1 MTVSSN
7 KPVIVYGASG
17 YTGMLVIEEL
27 INLGIPFI
35 AAGRDAE
42 RIAQMMNERVMGLE
56 SADYEI
62 VAVAHE
68 TGALAELFSGARV
81 VCNTVGPFHRYY
93 KEVLD
98 AALTAGCHYLDTTGE
113 QAFILQALEENYGE
127 RFADKGL
134 LFAPS
139 TSYMYTMS
147 EIASEL
153 CLETPGIDS
162 LSVAVIPT
170 GTPTV
175 GSTNT
180 IFGMLTEQPYKLE
193 NNSLAPM
200 EKGTGYEV
208 SVPGHIRNIL
218 CHPWTGTCLPVSYQ
232 NDPRVRN
239 CEAVVGFSNRQLME
253 QVIDMEK
260 YWLEN
265 LKDLPPEQ
273 QMEALA
279 KIAGDVMPGMP
290 PRELPSRARNI
301 DHVEARGDTTYASC
315 TMISYNAYALTGALQ
330 AWGAQY
336 LLCDAHTRTG
346 YATACQ
352 AFGHRNLLGR
362 LQDRGFVNYKLS

>member
-1 MTVSSN
+1 MSSN

-17 YTGMLVIEEL
+17 YTGMLVMEEL

-35 AAGRDAE
+35 AAGRDAD
-42 RIAQMMNERVMGLE
+42 RISQMMKERVVGLE

-68 TGALAELFSGARV
+68 AEALAELFSGARV
-81 VCNTVGPFHRYY
+81 VCNTVGPFQSYY
-93 KEVLD
+93 KAVLD
-98 AALTAGCHYLDTTGE
+98 AALIAGCHYMDTTGE
-113 QAFILQALEENYGE
+113 QAYILKALEEGYGE

-139 TSYMYTMS
+139 TSYMYTMA

-162 LSVAVIPT
+162 LNVAVIPT

-180 IFGMLTEQPYKLE
+180 IFGMLSEQPYKLE
-193 NNSLAPM
+193 NNTLVPM
-200 EKGTGYEV
+200 QKGVGWEV

-218 CHPWTGTCLPVSYQ
+218 CHHWTGTCLPVTYQ

-239 CEAVVGFSNRQLME
+239 CEAMVGFGNRELME
-253 QVIDMEK
+253 QVIGMEQ
-260 YWLEN
+260 YWMEN
-265 LKDLPPEQ
+265 LKDLPVQQ

-279 KIAGDVMPGMP
+279 KLAGDVTPVMP
-290 PRELPSRARNI
+290 PRELPARARNI
-301 DHVEARGDTTYASC
+301 DHVEARGDTAYASC
-315 TMISYNAYALTGALQ
+315 TMISYNAYVLTGALQ
-330 AWGAQY
+330 AWGVEY
-336 LLCDAHTRTG
+336 LLADAHQRTG
-346 YATACQ
+346 YASACQ

-362 LQDRGFVNYKLS
+362 LQGRGFVSYRLS